1 MPSLPPAIDLYVRSR
16 GDGRLVVG
24 IHDLLTDGAG
34 MMRALK
40 PLTTK
45 GFRVVA
51 PDLRGHGDSPV
62 PDGPWSIDDFAS
74 DVARLVASRGGPA
87 IVVGQGLGAAAALA
101 LALGHPGL
109 VSGLVLSGVG
119 PRGEDQDGHERWMK
133 VSRAFEERGQ
143 DGASRAAEAMANRP
157 DWRGAL
163 AQLDVPSVVIAGER
177 DRATP
182 PDVQRELA
190 VWLRN
195 AGFQAVPTGH
205 DVAAERPGILLAAVK
220 HLVSAADRREAVAA

>member
-1 MPSLPPAIDLYVRSR
+1 MPSLPPAIDLNVRAR
-16 GDGRLVVG
+16 GDGQLVVG
-24 IHDLLTDGAG
+24 LHDLLGDGGG
-34 MMRALK
+34 MMRALR
-40 PLTTK
+40 PLTS
-45 GFRVVA
+45 GGYRVVA

-62 PDGPWSIDDFAS
+62 PEGPWSIDDFAS
-74 DVARLVASRGGPA
+74 DVARIVASRGGPA

-119 PRGEDQDGHERWMK
+119 PRAEDPEGHERWMK
-133 VSRAFEERGQ
+133 VSRAFAERGQ
-143 DGASRAAEAMANRP
+143 DGASHAAEAMANRP

-163 AQLDVPSVVIAGER
+163 PQLDIPSVVIAGSG

-190 VWLRN
+190 VWLRH
-195 AGFQAVPTGH
+195 AGFQTVATGH
-205 DVAAERPGILLAAVK
+205 DVAAEKPGILLAAVR
-220 HLVSAADRREAVAA
+220 HLVSTADRGEAVAA

>member
-1 MPSLPPAIDLYVRSR
+1 MPSLPPAIDLNVRSR
-16 GDGRLVVG
+16 GDGELVVG
-24 IHDLLTDGAG
+24 LHDLLADGGG
-34 MMRALK
+34 MMRALR

-45 GFRVVA
+45 GYRVVV
-51 PDLRGHGDSPV
+51 PDLRGHGGSPS

-74 DVARLVASRGGPA
+74 DVARIVASRGGPA

-119 PRGEDQDGHERWMK
+119 PRGEDAEGHERWMK

-143 DGASRAAEAMANRP
+143 AGAAHAAEAMANRP

-163 AQLDVPSVVIAGER
+163 PQLEVPSVVIAGQH

-195 AGFQAVPTGH
+195 AGFQSVPTGH

-220 HLVSAADRREAVAA
+220 HLATAADRAEAVAA